1 MPDTCHQ
8 KEGKKENEF
17 TAWVVLVTSKKKEL
31 EINLLY
37 EIPTWP
43 GSLSHSPLSINQ
55 DIKVWFMVEAQSFP
69 LTVLAAPG
77 NLRLWVPCEW
87 SGCTGTVLRTGSAAW
102 LGITSSQA
110 ATSSS
115 WKKKRK
121 RRDVEMG
128 RGGGVPPVVY
138 SWSFSS
144 CVVLVS
150 WPNPTV
156 PAGFLFKPASSQF
169 SRSSFWQRSAG
180 TGFLLLKV
188 RSEFAEGNYSSG
200 WISGKSL
207 KESSKC
213 HTLILQGHVQSSV
226 LYKVK
231 HVITFFA
238 RPGLLLWNCS
248 SSCYRKRL
256 TWVLF
261 KTSWLRLSK
270 QAIEKT
276 HFLAKRKACFHW
288 DASACQE
295 TACVKASNLASKKPE
310 AKLGPGFPGC

>member
-102 LGITSSQA
+102 LGITSSRA

-115 WKKKRK
+115 WKKKK
-121 RRDVEMG
+121 EKGGMWKWGGEEVSLQQSIAEVSPLVLCWSPGQIPQCLLDSYSNQLPLSSAGAPFGRDLQE
-128 RGGGVPPVVY
+128 R
-138 SWSFSS
+138 
-144 CVVLVS
+144 
-150 WPNPTV
+150 
-156 PAGFLFKPASSQF
+156 ASS
-169 SRSSFWQRSAG
+169 
-180 TGFLLLKV
+180 
-188 RSEFAEGNYSSG
+188 Y
-200 WISGKSL
+200 
-207 KESSKC
+207 
-213 HTLILQGHVQSSV
+213 
-226 LYKVK
+226 
-231 HVITFFA
+231 
-238 RPGLLLWNCS
+238 
-248 SSCYRKRL
+248 
-256 TWVLF
+256 
-261 KTSWLRLSK
+261 
-270 QAIEKT
+270 
-276 HFLAKRKACFHW
+276 
-288 DASACQE
+288 
-295 TACVKASNLASKKPE
+295 
-310 AKLGPGFPGC
+310 